1 MGSSKDILRIIVA
14 DDELQICTLVRETL
28 NQVGHYVEMC
38 HDGEA
43 ALRILREGGKYG
55 LLILDVIM
63 PRLSGVEVIHDLR
76 GRGEGIPIL
85 LMSSFL
91 SEEVLSSC
99 SGLDRIAFLQKPFS
113 LSDLRATVERLTRPV
128 PAE

>member
-1 MGSSKDILRIIVA
+1 MGSSKDILRVIVA
-14 DDELQICTLVRETL
+14 DDEVQICTLVRETL
-28 NQVGHYVEMC
+28 SQLGHYVEMC

-43 ALRILREGGKYG
+43 VLRRLKEGGRYG
-55 LLILDVIM
+55 LLILDVLM
-63 PRLSGVEVIHDLR
+63 PHKSGVEVIHDLR

-113 LSDLRATVERLTRPV
+113 LVDLRATVERLTRPV
-128 PAE
+128 HC